1 MIIPKNL
8 EELASYVESDQ
19 KVVFFFTA
27 DWCPD
32 CQFIYPV
39 MPEIEALHP
48 DMTFVRVNRD
58 DYMALAQTWNIFG
71 IPSFVVTQKG
81 QELNTYKKE
90 NNLPTH
96 QTIPREMELFDEF
109 KEKLTPLA
117 QKHLTDNCY
126 KRGFSAS
133 FGSPGTYDFVLEP
146 CRAKFIMKS
155 KAKMFLE
162 FSYGNDFWYH
172 KQFIVKLTESDWK
185 IDKISY
191 RYGSNDDSWHVSR
204 F

>member
-71 IPSFVVTQKG
+71 IPSFVVTD
-81 QELNTYKKE
+81 LTFCIYRR
-90 NNLPTH
+90 NL
-96 QTIPREMELFDEF
+96 
-109 KEKLTPLA
+109 
-117 QKHLTDNCY
+117 
-126 KRGFSAS
+126 
-133 FGSPGTYDFVLEP
+133 FVACLI
-146 CRAKFIMKS
+146 CN
-155 KAKMFLE
+155 L
-162 FSYGNDFWYH
+162 
-172 KQFIVKLTESDWK
+172 L
-185 IDKISY
+185 
-191 RYGSNDDSWHVSR
+191 
-204 F
+204 

>member
-71 IPSFVVTQKG
+71 RLVNKARKT
-81 QELNTYKKE
+81 KE
-90 NNLPTH
+90 EIT
-96 QTIPREMELFDEF
+96 
-109 KEKLTPLA
+109 A
-117 QKHLTDNCY
+117 
-126 KRGFSAS
+126 
-133 FGSPGTYDFVLEP
+133 
-146 CRAKFIMKS
+146 
-155 KAKMFLE
+155 FLSE
-162 FSYGNDFWYH
+162 
-172 KQFIVKLTESDWK
+172 I
-185 IDKISY
+185 
-191 RYGSNDDSWHVSR
+191 
-204 F
+204 

>member
-58 DYMALAQTWNIFG
+58 DYIFG

-81 QELNTYKKE
+81 QELGRLVNKARKTKE
-90 NNLPTH
+90 EINA
-96 QTIPREMELFDEF
+96 F
-109 KEKLTPLA
+109 LA
-117 QKHLTDNCY
+117 T
-126 KRGFSAS
+126 
-133 FGSPGTYDFVLEP
+133 V
-146 CRAKFIMKS
+146 
-155 KAKMFLE
+155 
-162 FSYGNDFWYH
+162 
-172 KQFIVKLTESDWK
+172 
-185 IDKISY
+185 
-191 RYGSNDDSWHVSR
+191 
-204 F
+204 

>member
-58 DYMALAQTWNIFG
+58 DYMALAQTWNIFWYPKFCRDSERSRIG
-71 IPSFVVTQKG
+71 TPG
-81 QELNTYKKE
+81 Q
-90 NNLPTH
+90 
-96 QTIPREMELFDEF
+96 
-109 KEKLTPLA
+109 
-117 QKHLTDNCY
+117 
-126 KRGFSAS
+126 
-133 FGSPGTYDFVLEP
+133 
-146 CRAKFIMKS
+146 
-155 KAKMFLE
+155 
-162 FSYGNDFWYH
+162 
-172 KQFIVKLTESDWK
+172 
-185 IDKISY
+185 
-191 RYGSNDDSWHVSR
+191 
-204 F
+204 

>member
-81 QELNTYKKE
+81 QDAWSIKLVKPKKKSM
-90 NNLPTH
+90 PFC
-96 QTIPREMELFDEF
+96 RRF
-109 KEKLTPLA
+109 K
-117 QKHLTDNCY
+117 
-126 KRGFSAS
+126 R
-133 FGSPGTYDFVLEP
+133 
-146 CRAKFIMKS
+146 
-155 KAKMFLE
+155 
-162 FSYGNDFWYH
+162 
-172 KQFIVKLTESDWK
+172 
-185 IDKISY
+185 
-191 RYGSNDDSWHVSR
+191 
-204 F
+204 

>member
-58 DYMALAQTWNIFG
+58 DYNGFG
-71 IPSFVVTQKG
+71 T
-81 QELNTYKKE
+81 
-90 NNLPTH
+90 NL
-96 QTIPREMELFDEF
+96 E
-109 KEKLTPLA
+109 
-117 QKHLTDNCY
+117 Y
-126 KRGFSAS
+126 
-133 FGSPGTYDFVLEP
+133 
-146 CRAKFIMKS
+146 
-155 KAKMFLE
+155 
-162 FSYGNDFWYH
+162 FWYP
-172 KQFIVKLTESDWK
+172 KFCC
-185 IDKISY
+185 
-191 RYGSNDDSWHVSR
+191 DSERSGIR
-204 F
+204 TLGQ

>member
-19 KVVFFFTA
+19 KGGLLFFTA

-81 QELNTYKKE
+81 QELGRLVNKARKTKE
-90 NNLPTH
+90 EINA
-96 QTIPREMELFDEF
+96 F
-109 KEKLTPLA
+109 LA
-117 QKHLTDNCY
+117 TL
-126 KRGFSAS
+126 
-133 FGSPGTYDFVLEP
+133 
-146 CRAKFIMKS
+146 
-155 KAKMFLE
+155 
-162 FSYGNDFWYH
+162 
-172 KQFIVKLTESDWK
+172 
-185 IDKISY
+185 
-191 RYGSNDDSWHVSR
+191 
-204 F
+204 

>member
-8 EELASYVESDQ
+8 EELASYVDSDQ

-81 QELNTYKKE
+81 QELGVNKARKTKE
-90 NNLPTH
+90 EIN
-96 QTIPREMELFDEF
+96 
-109 KEKLTPLA
+109 A
-117 QKHLTDNCY
+117 
-126 KRGFSAS
+126 
-133 FGSPGTYDFVLEP
+133 
-146 CRAKFIMKS
+146 
-155 KAKMFLE
+155 FLSE
-162 FSYGNDFWYH
+162 
-172 KQFIVKLTESDWK
+172 I
-185 IDKISY
+185 
-191 RYGSNDDSWHVSR
+191 
-204 F
+204 

>member
-71 IPSFVVTQKG
+71 IPSFVVTQNWDAWSIKLVKPKKKSMPFW
-81 QELNTYKKE
+81 QQYKE
-90 NNLPTH
+90 NP
-96 QTIPREMELFDEF
+96 
-109 KEKLTPLA
+109 
-117 QKHLTDNCY
+117 
-126 KRGFSAS
+126 
-133 FGSPGTYDFVLEP
+133 
-146 CRAKFIMKS
+146 
-155 KAKMFLE
+155 
-162 FSYGNDFWYH
+162 
-172 KQFIVKLTESDWK
+172 
-185 IDKISY
+185 
-191 RYGSNDDSWHVSR
+191 
-204 F
+204 

>member
-81 QELNTYKKE
+81 QELGRLVNKD
-90 NNLPTH
+90 
-96 QTIPREMELFDEF
+96 R
-109 KEKLTPLA
+109 
-117 QKHLTDNCY
+117 
-126 KRGFSAS
+126 
-133 FGSPGTYDFVLEP
+133 
-146 CRAKFIMKS
+146 KS
-155 KAKMFLE
+155 
-162 FSYGNDFWYH
+162 
-172 KQFIVKLTESDWK
+172 V
-185 IDKISY
+185 
-191 RYGSNDDSWHVSR
+191 V
-204 F
+204 

>member
-58 DYMALAQTWNIFG
+58 DLYGFG
-71 IPSFVVTQKG
+71 ANLEYFLVSQVFVVTQKG
-81 QELNTYKKE
+81 QELGRLVNKARK
-90 NNLPTH
+90 N
-96 QTIPREMELFDEF
+96 QREIN
-109 KEKLTPLA
+109 A
-117 QKHLTDNCY
+117 
-126 KRGFSAS
+126 
-133 FGSPGTYDFVLEP
+133 
-146 CRAKFIMKS
+146 
-155 KAKMFLE
+155 FLSE
-162 FSYGNDFWYH
+162 
-172 KQFIVKLTESDWK
+172 I
-185 IDKISY
+185 
-191 RYGSNDDSWHVSR
+191 
-204 F
+204 

>member
-1 MIIPKNL
+1 MKITYNKLFRDLIPQIIEKSGKTAICDTLSEEAYLEMLDKKLVEEMNEYQSDKNL
-8 EELASYVESDQ
+8 EELASYVESNQ

-81 QELNTYKKE
+81 QELGRLVNKARKTKE
-90 NNLPTH
+90 EIN
-96 QTIPREMELFDEF
+96 
-109 KEKLTPLA
+109 A
-117 QKHLTDNCY
+117 
-126 KRGFSAS
+126 
-133 FGSPGTYDFVLEP
+133 
-146 CRAKFIMKS
+146 
-155 KAKMFLE
+155 FLSE
-162 FSYGNDFWYH
+162 
-172 KQFIVKLTESDWK
+172 I
-185 IDKISY
+185 
-191 RYGSNDDSWHVSR
+191 
-204 F
+204 

>member
-71 IPSFVVTQKG
+71 IPSFCGDSERSGIGTLG
-81 QELNTYKKE
+81 Q
-90 NNLPTH
+90 
-96 QTIPREMELFDEF
+96 
-109 KEKLTPLA
+109 
-117 QKHLTDNCY
+117 
-126 KRGFSAS
+126 
-133 FGSPGTYDFVLEP
+133 
-146 CRAKFIMKS
+146 
-155 KAKMFLE
+155 
-162 FSYGNDFWYH
+162 
-172 KQFIVKLTESDWK
+172 
-185 IDKISY
+185 
-191 RYGSNDDSWHVSR
+191 
-204 F
+204 